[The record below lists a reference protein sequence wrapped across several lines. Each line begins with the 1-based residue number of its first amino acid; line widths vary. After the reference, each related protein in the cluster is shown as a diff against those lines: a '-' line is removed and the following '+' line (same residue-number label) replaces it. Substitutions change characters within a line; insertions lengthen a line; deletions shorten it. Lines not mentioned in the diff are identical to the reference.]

1 MNVGEDFSM
10 LRDFL
15 LEFVVENAEAA
26 KPNAPRLVDSDSA
39 DDFELKEG

>member
-15 LEFVVENAEAA
+15 SEFVVENAEAA
-26 KPNAPRLVDSDSA
+26 ESNAPRLVDSA

>member
-26 KPNAPRLVDSDSA
+26 KSNAPRLVDSA
-39 DDFELKEG
+39 DDCELKEG